1 MKKFTILII
10 SVLCLSSFIL
20 SGCTKDEILDKYILN
35 VKLFDANI
43 ITLFDAKNEYILQNL
58 Q

>member
-1 MKKFTILII
+1 MNLKCI
-10 SVLCLSSFIL
+10 
-20 SGCTKDEILDKYILN
+20 KDNHGYYTVVLN